1 MNDANL
7 SSPTREAQ
15 SDGRPIAVATPI
27 QSIEVVN
34 ELVRV
39 MYTYKRSVMYKDLE
53 SLVQY
58 HPANISQGLSATRDL
73 GITRLSGGKGH
84 YVLTEKGEDY
94 ARLITANKEAEAR
107 DCLKEII
114 ESNPAW
120 TDILLFLKA
129 TRGQARDPLDLV
141 LDIERRLNKKWS
153 PSMRNRLRA
162 SYVSLLGYAGLLQ
175 KEGSKM
181 ISLVET
187 TEEKKQTI
195 NIVEETSPSRSLL
208 GAQQASSES
217 KDFARLQTEDFGFE
231 VRKNV
236 HVIDFAKAQFLAWIE
251 YLKKR
256 IAEDNTSVST
266 VR

>member
-175 KEGSKM
+175 KEGSRM

-187 TEEKKQTI
+187 TEEMKQTV
-195 NIVEETSPSRSLL
+195 NIVEEPSRSVL
-208 GAQQASSES
+208 GTPLANSES
-217 KDFARLQTEDFGFE
+217 KDFARLRTEDFSFE
-231 VRKNV
+231 VRKDVN
-236 HVIDFAKAQFLAWIE
+236 VIDFAEAQFLSWIE

-256 IAEDNTSVST
+256 IAEDNTFVST